1 MARAG
6 CEITQ
11 GTLFLS
17 DSNGTF
23 FVESLKDTNR
33 DIASYMNVE
42 ISYEFWGVGF
52 ENIVANVQDV
62 DGRNADK

>member
-23 FVESLKDTNR
+23 FVESLKDMNR

-42 ISYEFWGVGF
+42 ISYEF
-52 ENIVANVQDV
+52 
-62 DGRNADK
+62 